1 MRASV
6 PRRICGTRLGI
17 VGSGR
22 IRGALAARTNALG
35 FQVWASDPAVA
46 DEGDLGRGH
55 PLLRALSSGRTGGA
69 ALDVLPVEPPTDQHP
84 PPQAPRLII
93 TPHAAW
99 YSEEGAQALQR
110 LAAEEA
116 ARILLGQPPRCPV
129 NQVVSSG

>member
-46 DEGDLGRGH
+46 DEGDLGRGR

-99 YSEEGAQALQR
+99 YSLQAEDAAYRRPILAVRAVLEGREPEDAVNR
-110 LAAEEA
+110 
-116 ARILLGQPPRCPV
+116 PR
-129 NQVVSSG
+129 